1 MPKVVEK
8 EGKVT
13 TANKRYYVTIGRTRK
28 EIPIGEAIAAG
39 DIRKLVGKTVP
50 VLVAGSSI
58 VRIGKGPGI
67 ICYIPA
73 PNLASQIRPDVRQ
86 FLTQKYRQLG
96 LLPAE

>member
-13 TANKRYYVTIGRTRK
+13 TANKRYYVTVGRTRK
-28 EIPIGEAIAAG
+28 EIPIGEVIAAA

-58 VRIGKGPGI
+58 VRLGKGPGI

-96 LLPAE
+96 VLPAE

>member
-1 MPKVVEK
+1 
-8 EGKVT
+8 
-13 TANKRYYVTIGRTRK
+13 
-28 EIPIGEAIAAG
+28 
-39 DIRKLVGKTVP
+39 VP

-96 LLPAE
+96 VLPAE